1 MAKIVV
7 AGSINMD
14 VVIRVPHIPVE
25 GETLLASS
33 VGNYGGGKGANQA
46 IAVGR
51 LGGDVS
57 MIGRLGTDEYGKTL
71 FDNLSNSG
79 IHMEGVEWDPDHP
92 TGTAYINVSDKGENN
107 IVVYSGA
114 NSRLDIAQAERNA
127 HLLDNADYCLL
138 QLEIPMET
146 VEYVTS
152 VCRSKGVK
160 VLLNPAPAQA
170 LDPSVLKDLYML
182 IPNESELDLLCP
194 EPGHLESKAKR
205 LYESGVENVLVTLGS
220 KGCLLVN
227 RDGIEFFSAVPVEAK
242 DTTAAGDSFI
252 GGLAVGLSQGKTVE
266 EAIRY
271 AAVVAG
277 IAVSREGAQSSIP
290 DRETVEAYIKNHGI
304 LLQNNN

>member
-7 AGSINMD
+7 VGSINMD

-25 GETLLASS
+25 GETLLAVS
-33 VGNYGGGKGANQA
+33 VANYGGGKGANQA
-46 IAVGR
+46 VAVGR

-57 MIGRLGTDEYGKTL
+57 MIGRLGKDDYGKAL

-79 IHMEGVEWDPDHP
+79 IHTEGIQWDSEEP
-92 TGTAYINVSDKGENN
+92 TGTAFINVSDRGENN

-114 NSRLDIAQAERNA
+114 NSRLDIPQVERYTHLLEQAE
-127 HLLDNADYCLL
+127 YCLM
-138 QLEIPMET
+138 QLEIPTET
-146 VEYVTS
+146 VKHVTE
-152 VCRSKGVK
+152 VCRSKGIK

-170 LDPSVLKDLYML
+170 LESKLLKGLYML

-194 EPGHLESKAKR
+194 EPGDIESKAKR
-205 LYESGVENVLVTLGS
+205 LFETGVQNVLVTLGS
-220 KGCLLVN
+220 KGCMLIN
-227 RDGIEFFSAVPVEAK
+227 NEGIQYFSAIQVEAK

-252 GGLAVGLSQGKTVE
+252 GGLAVGLSQGKTVA

-271 AAVVAG
+271 ASVVAG

-290 DRETVEAYIKNHGI
+290 DRETVEAYIQNHDFSSI
-304 LLQNNN
+304 FNN